1 MALPCRRMAAACPN
15 RCSVPPSPPPLPS
28 APFVRAPQA
37 DPPLINMLPEA
48 DGRRPE
54 TQSICSLGATH
65 RWVFALS
72 WDIFP
77 AYVTITHVSRS
88 LCEQP
93 WRTIPF
99 YTFYYNTLA
108 YAGIFFQSTDWIAAA
123 HLLMQRSIN
132 TYIYH
137 CTSANSSTILWTQ
150 HSMWSHSCIPNV
162 CGIHT

>member
-77 AYVTITHVSRS
+77 AYVTTHVSR
-88 LCEQP
+88 P

-108 YAGIFFQSTDWIAAA
+108 YVTLKKKWMSAFSFKALTESQL
-123 HLLMQRSIN
+123 H
-132 TYIYH
+132 
-137 CTSANSSTILWTQ
+137 TS
-150 HSMWSHSCIPNV
+150 
-162 CGIHT
+162 